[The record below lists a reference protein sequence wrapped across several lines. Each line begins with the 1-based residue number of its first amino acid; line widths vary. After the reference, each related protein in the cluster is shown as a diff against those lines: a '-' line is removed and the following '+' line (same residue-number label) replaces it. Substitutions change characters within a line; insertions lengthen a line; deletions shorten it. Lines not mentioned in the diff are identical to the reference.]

1 MAAVSGTIESP
12 VLMSAGDQMIPST
25 PTTYQ
30 EGSYERVPRAKAPDV
45 WVFRWREKRPDG
57 RNAQRR
63 KTIGN
68 LKQLPTEA
76 DAKRATENLRPEINA
91 RRDRI
96 GKMTVQQAW
105 GHFQLKEL
113 NRKRSPT
120 TIQNYKDYFKG
131 YIVPKWCEVDLDEV
145 ETVAVEE
152 WLDALLMAP
161 ATRAKIR
168 NHMSCPFSHCIRH
181 KLYRQ
186 MNPITEVRTSSIPER
201 EADYLE
207 LEEIQ
212 AILMNIEPDVIRVM
226 AAVAAGSAVRRSEVR
241 GLKWKDLDFSRLWF
255 NLKRGV
261 VRKLETDLKTR
272 ASRRGV
278 PMLPELA
285 EMLQNW
291 RKQTPYPQDE
301 DWVFASPYTDGQR
314 PYWPESALVDHIRP
328 AAKKARIT
336 KHIGW
341 HTFRHSVG
349 TLLDEAGANLKTVQE
364 ILRHANSRITADVYQ
379 HGNTKL
385 KRNAL
390 GNMSGIFVVPPVAKA
405 S

>member
-1 MAAVSGTIESP
+1 
-12 VLMSAGDQMIPST
+12 MSAGDQMIPST

-30 EGSYERVPRAKAPDV
+30 EGSFERVSRVNGPDV
-45 WVFRWREKRPDG
+45 WMFRWREKQPDG
-57 RNAQRR
+57 KNVQRR
-63 KTIGN
+63 KVIGN
-68 LKQLPTEA
+68 LNQLPNLA
-76 DAKRATENLRPEINA
+76 NAKRAAENLRSEINA

-96 GKMTVQQAW
+96 GKMTVAQAW
-105 GHFQLKEL
+105 GHFQLNEL

-120 TIQNYKDYFKG
+120 TIQNYKDYFKC
-131 YIVPKWCEVDLDEV
+131 YILPNWAEVDLDEV

-152 WLDALLMAP
+152 WLDGLPMAP

-168 NHMSCPFSHCIRH
+168 NHMSCLFSHCIRH

-186 MNPITEVRTSSIPER
+186 MNPITEVRTSSIPVR
-201 EADYLE
+201 EAEYLE

-212 AILMNIEPDVIRVM
+212 AILMNIGSDAIRVM
-226 AAVAAGSAVRRSEVR
+226 MAVAAGSALRRSEVR
-241 GLKWKDLDFSRLWF
+241 GLKWKDLDFTRLWF
-255 NLKRGV
+255 NLKRGL
-261 VRKLETDLKTR
+261 VRTLETDMKTR

-278 PMLPELA
+278 PLLPELA
-285 EMLQNW
+285 EILQNW
-291 RKQTPYPQDE
+291 RRQTPYCQDE
-301 DWVFASPYTDGQR
+301 DWVFASPYTHGKR

-328 AAKKARIT
+328 AAKKAGIA
-336 KHIGW
+336 KHVGW

-379 HGNTKL
+379 HGNIEL

-390 GNMSGIFVVPPVAKA
+390 GSMSGIFVVPPVQKV

>member
-1 MAAVSGTIESP
+1 MTSP
-12 VLMSAGDQMIPST
+12 VPMSAGDPMIPST
-25 PTTYQ
+25 PNTYQ
-30 EGSYERVPRAKAPDV
+30 EGSFENVARAKGPAV
-45 WVFRWREKRPDG
+45 WVFRWRENQPDG
-57 RNAQRR
+57 KNVQRR
-63 KTIGN
+63 KVIGN
-68 LKQLPTEA
+68 LNQLPTLA
-76 DAKRATENLRPEINA
+76 DAKRAAENLRSEINA
-91 RRDRI
+91 RRERV
-96 GKMTVQQAW
+96 GKMTVKEAW

-120 TIQNYKDYFKG
+120 TIQNYKDYFKC
-131 YIVPKWCEVDLDEV
+131 YILPQWGEVDLDEV
-145 ETVAVEE
+145 ETVAVEA
-152 WLDALLMAP
+152 WLDDLPMAP

-168 NHMSCPFSHCIRH
+168 NHMSCLFSHCIRH

-186 MNPITEVRTSSIPER
+186 MNPITEVRTSSIPVR
-201 EADYLE
+201 EAEYLE

-212 AILMNIEPDVIRVM
+212 AVLINLESDVIRVM
-226 AAVAAGSAVRRSEVR
+226 VAVAAGSALRRSEVR

-255 NLKRGV
+255 NLKRGM
-261 VRKLETDLKTR
+261 VRKLQTDMKTR

-285 EMLQNW
+285 ETLENW
-291 RKQTPYPQDE
+291 RRQTPYSQDD
-301 DWVFASPYTDGQR
+301 DWVFASPYTGGKR

-328 AAKKARIT
+328 AAQKAGIT

-379 HGNTKL
+379 HGNVKL

-390 GNMSGIFVVPPVAKA
+390 GNMSGIFVVPPIEKA